1 MNSIADRPTVNKIY
15 VLADKA
21 NIPQEELKTNSKIE
35 VLRLWEPNAP
45 LSIFAL
51 LLQILKLKPDIIHFN
66 VHFQSYGKTRMA
78 NFVGFLLIPLS
89 KIFKLKTVVLL
100 HNLAE
105 KVDLQK
111 VSLKPSFVNRAGIL
125 VATKLALSAS
135 SVVVTVESYVDY
147 LKERYRPKRLR
158 FIPHGTSPPRLL
170 STNHEEKVL
179 LLFGHMGPSKGLPI
193 MFRVFESLFEQLK
206 DTRLVVA
213 GDSHPNFPNY
223 LHDMKKIAPRQV
235 DFVGYVQEENLPK
248 IFSVADVVVLPY
260 STATGTSGVFHIA
273 CSYGKPI
280 VATSLPEIAELVNRG
295 AYALLVPPRDEQA
308 LKEAILK
315 VLLNKTLAA
324 EMSKKNLVFAKQQQW
339 SAVAEAYEKT
349 YLTTLN
355 LTSFDINKVQ
365 VTIAAPS
372 CETLNLQ
379 KQVE

>member
-1 MNSIADRPTVNKIY
+1 MVTSIADRPTVNKIY

-21 NIPQEELKTNSKIE
+21 SNPQEESKTNPKIE
-35 VLRLWEPNAP
+35 VLRLWEPDAP
-45 LSIFAL
+45 LSIIAL
-51 LLQILKLKPDIIHFN
+51 LWQILRLKPDIIHFN
-66 VHFQSYGKTRMA
+66 VHFQSYGKTRVA

-89 KIFKLKTVVLL
+89 KIFRLKTLVLL

-111 VSLKPSFVNRAGIL
+111 VSLKASFFNKAGIL

-170 STNHEEKVL
+170 STNHKEKVL

-193 MFRVFESLFEQLK
+193 MFRAFESLHKQLK
-206 DTRLVVA
+206 DTKLIIA

-223 LHDMKKIAPRQV
+223 LHDMKKIAPKEV
-235 DFVGYVQEENLPK
+235 DFTGYIQEENLPK
-248 IFSVADVVVLPY
+248 IFSIADVVVLPY

-273 CSYGKPI
+273 CGYGKPI
-280 VATSLPEIAELVNRG
+280 VATSLPEITELVNKG
-295 AYALLVPPRDEQA
+295 ASALLVQPKNEKA

-315 VLLNKTLAA
+315 VLSNRRLAA
-324 EMSKKNLVFAKQQQW
+324 EMSQKNLAFAGQQQW
-339 SAVAEAYEKT
+339 STVAEAYESE
-349 YLTTLN
+349 YLKLSN
-355 LTSFDINKVQ
+355 FILPEKSKLCVPVALPICEAPDITRV
-365 VTIAAPS
+365 
-372 CETLNLQ
+372 
-379 KQVE
+379 